1 MELLIL
7 FDIVIASEDATFAIP
22 EGLIG
27 ALPPLASSIGVG
39 FISRKI
45 ARYALTGEWLSAKQ
59 AKELGLVDTVVPPEQ
74 LEITGVEIVE
84 KVKRVAPLSSM
95 SIKRAINSIRNS
107 YLDNLQIA
115 SQELTILS
123 TTEDF
128 KEGMKAFIERRQP
141 RYKGK

>member
-1 MELLIL
+1 M
-7 FDIVIASEDATFAIP
+7 
-22 EGLIG
+22 
-27 ALPPLASSIGVG
+27 
-39 FISRKI
+39 
-45 ARYALTGEWLSAKQ
+45 
-59 AKELGLVDTVVPPEQ
+59 GLVDIIVPPEQ

-95 SIKRAINSIRNS
+95 SIKRVINSIRNS
-107 YLDNLQIA
+107 YLDKLQIA
-115 SQELTILS
+115 WQELTILS